1 MQWLLKLQD
10 AEFFKSIEYFWF
22 WMSFWIYRRMFFKFS
37 LNKKSKAES
46 SSFSFEKKKLAPVQH
61 LFYVVRVTICCNN
74 NYIIFNSTFSRYNHR
89 GKLCE
94 GLSWTPTF
102 YAGKCLELWTSA
114 LKYET
119 GTSQQTPRGKID
131 SFNYFCFIKVAY
143 VILELTYI

>member
-1 MQWLLKLQD
+1 MLN
-10 AEFFKSIEYFWF
+10 
-22 WMSFWIYRRMFFKFS
+22 S
-37 LNKKSKAES
+37 LNQLNISDFEWASEYIVECFSNFHWTKNQKQKAAVSISK
-46 SSFSFEKKKLAPVQH
+46 KKKLAPVQH